1 MKPQVKYALIL
12 LKSLYMVR
20 KKNQNVYCGD
30 QLDEQLSGIPETI
43 CQKYH
48 HAALWQ

>member
-1 MKPQVKYALIL
+1 VKYALIL

-30 QLDEQLSGIPETI
+30 QLDEQLSEKTVIKSQPFRMAI
-43 CQKYH
+43 QKRSIK
-48 HAALWQ
+48 